1 MPIVCAGCNVIVPRM
16 DVVPRRLL
24 AGPEAAATVAGS
36 GFDFPFLVRAPG
48 FHTGRYFVRVENLPE
63 LAEAAASFPGDDV
76 CLIEAL
82 DAREG
87 LYRKCRVIDYRPQHL
102 PDSSCD
108 FAAMEGPLF

>member
-16 DVVPRRLL
+16 DVAPRRLL

-87 LYRKCRVIDYRPQHL
+87 FTTNVAHDYRPQHL